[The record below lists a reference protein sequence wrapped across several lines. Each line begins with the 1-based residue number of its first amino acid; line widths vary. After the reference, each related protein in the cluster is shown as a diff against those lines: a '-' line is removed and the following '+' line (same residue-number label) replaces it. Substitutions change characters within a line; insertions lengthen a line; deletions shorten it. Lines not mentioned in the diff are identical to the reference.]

1 MFTSNG
7 KVVWGQYFS
16 SYFVAIVTV
25 WLAVLITFCL
35 GSALKHSLTFFF
47 CAVMISSWY
56 GGLWPGLL
64 SALLSWLALDYYFIP
79 PLYSLG
85 ISPDEIPDMLA
96 FSATALFISWLNS
109 DQRKVKSS
117 LRQARDELDAEVR
130 ERTADLSRAYLRLQ
144 SEIAERRAAQ
154 EGLLRSQNELARIA
168 RITTM
173 GELAASIAHEVNQ
186 PLGSIVVNGDAC
198 LRWLEGTPPNIEEAR
213 QAVEAIIRD
222 GTRASDVLVRT
233 RKLVGPGE
241 GLRERLDINSVVQ
254 EVIAWTND
262 KVERS
267 GVLLRLKLQQD
278 PPPVTA
284 DRVQLQQVMLN
295 LLMNAIEA
303 MLEVSQYSRVLWI
316 RTEKQVLGNLLVQ
329 VADSGTGI
337 DPKHSKRIFEP
348 FYTTKTNGIG
358 MGLTISRSII
368 EAHGG
373 RLWVAKTE
381 CGSTF
386 CFTLP
391 VEQERHRG

>member
-1 MFTSNG
+1 MFTSSG
-7 KVVWGQYFS
+7 KVWGQYFS
-16 SYFVAIVTV
+16 SYFVAIATV
-25 WLAVLITFCL
+25 WLAVLITLCL
-35 GSALKHSLTFFF
+35 GSALKHSLTFFV

-85 ISPDEIPDMLA
+85 VNPEEIPDMLA
-96 FSATALFISWLNS
+96 FSAAALFISWLNS

-117 LRQARDELDAEVR
+117 LRQARDELDAKVR
-130 ERTADLSRAYLRLQ
+130 ERTADLNQAYLRLQ

-154 EGLLRSQNELARIA
+154 EGLLRVQNELARIA

-198 LRWLEGTPPNIEEAR
+198 LRWLQGTPPNIEEAR

-241 GLRERLDINSVVQ
+241 GLRERLDVNSVVQ

-267 GVLLRLKLQQD
+267 GVLLRLNLQQD
-278 PPPVTA
+278 PPLVMA
-284 DRVQLQQVMLN
+284 DRVQLQQVILN

-303 MLEVSQYSRVLWI
+303 MLEVSQYSRVLSI
-316 RTEKQVLGNLLVQ
+316 RTEKQVSGNLLVQ
-329 VADSGTGI
+329 VADSGAGI
-337 DPKHSKRIFEP
+337 DPKHSSRIFEP

-373 RLWVAKTE
+373 RLWVAKAE

-391 VEQERHRG
+391 VEQERRRG

>member
-1 MFTSNG
+1 MG
-7 KVVWGQYFS
+7 MPAY
-16 SYFVAIVTV
+16 A
-25 WLAVLITFCL
+25 
-35 GSALKHSLTFFF
+35 GS
-47 CAVMISSWY
+47 
-56 GGLWPGLL
+56 
-64 SALLSWLALDYYFIP
+64 
-79 PLYSLG
+79 
-85 ISPDEIPDMLA
+85 
-96 FSATALFISWLNS
+96 
-109 DQRKVKSS
+109 
-117 LRQARDELDAEVR
+117 
-130 ERTADLSRAYLRLQ
+130 
-144 SEIAERRAAQ
+144 
-154 EGLLRSQNELARIA
+154 
-168 RITTM
+168 
-173 GELAASIAHEVNQ
+173 
-186 PLGSIVVNGDAC
+186 
-198 LRWLEGTPPNIEEAR
+198 EGTPPNIEEAR

-241 GLRERLDINSVVQ
+241 GLRERLDVNSVVQ
-254 EVIAWTND
+254 EVIGWTND

-284 DRVQLQQVMLN
+284 DRVQLQQVILN

-329 VADSGTGI
+329 VADSGAGI
-337 DPKHSKRIFEP
+337 DPKHSNRIFEP

-373 RLWVAKTE
+373 RLWVAKAE
-381 CGSTF
+381 RGSTF

-391 VEQERHRG
+391 VDRERRRG

>member
-1 MFTSNG
+1 MFTSSG
-7 KVVWGQYFS
+7 KMVWGQVFS
-16 SYFVAIVTV
+16 SYFVAIFTV
-25 WLAVLITFCL
+25 WLAVLITLCL
-35 GSALKHSLTFFF
+35 GEALKDTVTFFF
-47 CAVMISSWY
+47 CAVMVSSWY

-64 SALLSWLALDYYFIP
+64 TALLSWLALDYYFIP
-79 PLYSLG
+79 PIYSLG
-85 ISPDEIPDMLA
+85 ISAGEVPNMLA

-109 DQRKVKSS
+109 DQRKVKTS
-117 LRQARDELDAEVR
+117 LRQARDDLDAKVR
-130 ERTADLSRAYLRLQ
+130 ERTSDLNKANLQLQ
-144 SEIAERRAAQ
+144 SEIADRRAAQ
-154 EGLLRSQNELARIA
+154 EGLLQAQNELARIA

-173 GELAASIAHEVNQ
+173 GELAASIAHELNQ

-198 LRWLEGTPPNIEEAR
+198 LRWLEAAPPNLEEAR

-233 RKLVGPGE
+233 RKLVRPGD
-241 GLRERLDINSVVQ
+241 GIREHLDINHVVQ
-254 EVIAWTND
+254 EVVTWTND
-262 KVERS
+262 KLQRS
-267 GVLLRLKLQQD
+267 GALCRLKLQPD
-278 PPPVTA
+278 PPPIVA
-284 DRVQLQQVMLN
+284 DRVQLQQVILN
-295 LLMNAIEA
+295 LIINAIEA

-316 RTEKQVLGNLLVQ
+316 RTERQALGNLLVQ
-329 VADSGTGI
+329 VADSGVGI
-337 DPKHSKRIFEP
+337 DPKHSQRIFEP

-391 VEQERHRG
+391 IDREKKT